1 MRKEQV
7 PPKSLRLKTHRRPQR
22 KDEKMKLARQK
33 KRTSLKKK
41 KKKKK
46 KEKQR
51 RLQRAVK
58 QSTPANMPGQLC
70 WIL

>member
-1 MRKEQV
+1 MSKEQV

-41 KKKKK
+41 KK
-46 KEKQR
+46 EKQR